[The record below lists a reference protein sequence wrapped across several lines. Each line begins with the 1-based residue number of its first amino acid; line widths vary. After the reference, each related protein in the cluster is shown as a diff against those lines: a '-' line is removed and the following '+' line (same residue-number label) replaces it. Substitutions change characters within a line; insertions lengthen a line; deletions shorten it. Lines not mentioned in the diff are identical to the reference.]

1 MPSSAGAAAA
11 AEGAY
16 KHPEYEHEVWLGGKI
31 NRVARVKST
40 VSRRALAAKLF
51 EGDPGPYANERK
63 VLQFLA
69 ESSAKAYVVELVN
82 AHDAG
87 TGGDPRSC
95 LILEASKL
103 PLTS

>member
-1 MPSSAGAAAA
+1 MPSSAGAAT

-16 KHPEYEHEVWLGGKI
+16 KHPEYEHEAWLGGKV

-51 EGDPGPYANERK
+51 EGDPGPYQNERK

-69 ESSAKAYVVELVN
+69 ESSAKAYVVELLG

-95 LILEASKL
+95 LILEAS
-103 PLTS
+103 

>member
-1 MPSSAGAAAA
+1 MPSSAGAA

-16 KHPEYEHEVWLGGKI
+16 KHPEYEHEAWLGGKI

-40 VSRRALAAKLF
+40 VSRKVLAVKLF
-51 EGDPGPYANERK
+51 EGDPEPYDNEKK

-69 ESSAKAYVVELVN
+69 DSSAKAYVVELLG

-87 TGGDPRSC
+87 AGGDPRSC
-95 LILEASKL
+95 LVLEAS
-103 PLTS
+103 